1 MLSIEQKENDKKRNP
16 KFKVEVI
23 YKEVPDK
30 KDRVRQLWD
39 TLISLPDSDSVKQKD
54 KLDK

>member
-1 MLSIEQKENDKKRNP
+1 MRKKRNP

-39 TLISLPDSDSVKQKD
+39 LLISLPNSKQEEDERDKD
-54 KLDK
+54 NKIS

>member
-1 MLSIEQKENDKKRNP
+1 MRKKRNP

-39 TLISLPDSDSVKQKD
+39 TLVSLPDSKTEPSERKAGQENNR
-54 KLDK
+54 

>member
-1 MLSIEQKENDKKRNP
+1 MRKKRNP

-39 TLISLPDSDSVKQKD
+39 TLVSLPDPESIKNKSNDSIKKEN
-54 KLDK
+54 

>member
-1 MLSIEQKENDKKRNP
+1 MRKKRNP

-39 TLISLPDSDSVKQKD
+39 TLVALLDSKTASGDQKAGQENNR
-54 KLDK
+54 

>member
-1 MLSIEQKENDKKRNP
+1 MRKKRNP

-23 YKEVPDK
+23 YKDVPDK

-39 TLISLPDSDSVKQKD
+39 LLVALPYPHSVKQKV
-54 KLDK
+54 KLKQ

>member
-1 MLSIEQKENDKKRNP
+1 MRKKRNP

-23 YKEVPDK
+23 YRDVPDK

-39 TLISLPDSDSVKQKD
+39 LLVSLPDPKTEPGEQKTGQ
-54 KLDK
+54 KNKR

>member
-1 MLSIEQKENDKKRNP
+1 MRKKRNP

-23 YKEVPDK
+23 CGEVPDK

-39 TLISLPDSDSVKQKD
+39 TLVSLPDPDSVKQKNEL
-54 KLDK
+54 KK

>member
-1 MLSIEQKENDKKRNP
+1 MRKKRNP
-16 KFKVEVI
+16 KFKVEVV

-39 TLISLPDSDSVKQKD
+39 LLFALPDPEKVSGEQKAG
-54 KLDK
+54 KENNQ

>member
-1 MLSIEQKENDKKRNP
+1 MRKKRNP

-39 TLISLPDSDSVKQKD
+39 LLVSLPDSKKASGEQKAD
-54 KLDK
+54 KENNQ

>member
-1 MLSIEQKENDKKRNP
+1 MRKKRKP

-30 KDRVRQLWD
+30 KDRIRQLWD
-39 TLISLPDSDSVKQKD
+39 LLVSLPDSDSTKQKGN
-54 KLDK
+54 LER

>member
-1 MLSIEQKENDKKRNP
+1 MRKKRNP